1 MQTNSKPKILI
12 LGGGFGGLY
21 AALEFEKHLK
31 DHDDIEVTIVNRDNY
46 FLFTPMLHEVAAS
59 DLDLTN
65 IVIPGRKL
73 LKKVQYFT
81 GDVVKIDCDRRTV
94 LVSHGFADHA
104 HEMSY
109 DHLVLALG
117 SITNFFNLPG
127 LQERALTMKT
137 LGDAIK
143 LRNLVIQHLE
153 EAANECAEFEREP
166 LLTFVVA
173 GAGFAGVETVAGI
186 NDFLR
191 DALPFYPTL
200 NENMLRVVLVHPGD
214 YILPELGPELGQYA
228 GDKLRDRKVEIKPG
242 CRVDSVENTRICISD
257 GTEINCNTLIWTAGS
272 SPDPTID
279 FIPAGKERGLV
290 KVNEFLEV
298 SDCNGIWALGDCAA
312 VPDLTTGKLCPPTA
326 QHASRQG
333 TVLAKNI
340 IATIQKKQKTAFK
353 FATIG
358 LLAAIGK
365 RTGVAQIMG
374 FKFSGFIAWF
384 MWRSIYLLKLPTIQ
398 KKVRVAWD
406 WTLNLIFEKDFVQYS
421 LQRSPVISNHSFEFD
436 KVIRDNCSNDLP
448 EVQSET

>member
-1 MQTNSKPKILI
+1 M
-12 LGGGFGGLY
+12 
-21 AALEFEKHLK
+21 
-31 DHDDIEVTIVNRDNY
+31 
-46 FLFTPMLHEVAAS
+46 
-59 DLDLTN
+59 
-65 IVIPGRKL
+65 
-73 LKKVQYFT
+73 
-81 GDVVKIDCDRRTV
+81 
-94 LVSHGFADHA
+94 
-104 HEMSY
+104 
-109 DHLVLALG
+109 
-117 SITNFFNLPG
+117 
-127 LQERALTMKT
+127 
-137 LGDAIK
+137 
-143 LRNLVIQHLE
+143 
-153 EAANECAEFEREP
+153 
-166 LLTFVVA
+166 
-173 GAGFAGVETVAGI
+173 
-186 NDFLR
+186 
-191 DALPFYPTL
+191 
-200 NENMLRVVLVHPGD
+200 
-214 YILPELGPELGQYA
+214 
-228 GDKLRDRKVEIKPG
+228 
-242 CRVDSVENTRICISD
+242 
-257 GTEINCNTLIWTAGS
+257 IWTAGS
-272 SPDPTID
+272 SPHPTID